1 MKPLLTLAK
10 DTDTL
15 AQALQQAIEIEM
27 ATIPVYLYTY
37 YSIIR
42 EPNQDQIQA
51 DYTNKF
57 INAGMPAGV
66 AAQAALD
73 KSAEVMVYA
82 NKAGATIMS
91 VVIEEMLHMS
101 LSSNIH
107 RALVG
112 MPQLVGISPEGW
124 PVNLPG
130 RFPALHISLAPF
142 SANQLDQFIAIESPG
157 GTPPPNANNIPEHW
171 VSIGEFYASIL
182 DYIEANIKPED
193 YQKYAG
199 QPQLGP
205 GNNYYTHNNV
215 DTLYYDKYHKPKF
228 TNADDSG
235 DLLIIDSNDAVRTAI
250 TTIVEQ
256 GEGTIEDGHTTDDK
270 SGDEESHY
278 RKFVDLKNEFANFAD
293 DVKYFIKPYPVNP
306 TTASYPADIQTVSNL
321 LNGIYT
327 YMYMLMDA
335 CYRNPLPQQ
344 SEIFNFGMHK
354 GMVFMLSTMCDY
366 ITGLPLPDGS
376 FAAPTFENYKFSPE
390 TSAKSQLLAM
400 YNAIP
405 SSLNPPTSLPGRLAT
420 LPDMTSI
427 AGQAVQF

>member
-10 DTDTL
+10 DSDSL
-15 AQALQQAIEIEM
+15 AQALQQAIDIEM

-42 EPNQDQIQA
+42 NPNQDQIQA
-51 DYTNKF
+51 DYTNTF
-57 INAGMPAGV
+57 INAGMPAAE

-73 KSAEVMVYA
+73 KSAEIMVYA

-112 MPQLVGISPEGW
+112 MPKLVGISPEGW

-130 RFPALHISLAPF
+130 RFPALSIDLASF
-142 SANQLDQFIAIESPG
+142 SEYQLKQFIAIESPG

-171 VSIGEFYASIL
+171 VSIGEFYATIL
-182 DYIEANIKPED
+182 DYIEKNIKPED
-193 YQKYAG
+193 YKKYEG

-205 GNNYYTHNNV
+205 GNDYYTHNNV
-215 DTLYYDKYHKPKF
+215 DTVYYDKYHKPKF

-235 DLLIIDSNDAVRTAI
+235 DLLIIDSNEAVRRAI
-250 TTIVEQ
+250 NTIVEQ
-256 GEGTIEDGHTTDDK
+256 GEGTISDDYTTDDK
-270 SGDEESHY
+270 LNDEESHY
-278 RKFVDLKNEFANFAD
+278 RKFVDLRNELPNFINDA
-293 DVKYFIKPYPVNP
+293 KYFIKPYPVNP

-366 ITGLPLPDGS
+366 ITGLKLPDGN

-390 TSAKSQLLAM
+390 TTAKSQLLAM

-405 SSLNPPTSLPGRLAT
+405 ASLNPPTSLPGRMAT
-420 LPDMTSI
+420 LPDMSSI
-427 AGQAVQF
+427 AGQAVAF